1 MFNADSKLRIIL
13 MILSLIG
20 GLALVFLGWTFTGEM
35 LGLIIMLAGV
45 ALLLLALLFYNYPYR
60 N

>member
-1 MFNADSKLRIIL
+1 MFKADSKFRVIL
-13 MILSLIG
+13 MVLSFLG

-35 LGLIIMLAGV
+35 IGLIIMLAGV
-45 ALLLLALLFYNYPYR
+45 ALLLLALLFYNFPYK

>member
-13 MILSLIG
+13 MVLSLIG

-45 ALLLLALLFYNYPYR
+45 VLLLLALLFYNYPYR